1 MAQLAASVDPGFD
14 GCDGMILNRRYMIV
28 VSAPLKAFDT
38 PTARAFPVEDLDGA
52 EGVSAGAPML
62 FARLNHTGLPSR
74 DWEIDV
80 LRELRHPHLMALI
93 DSGEIEFEAPGQAAR
108 AMVLEYPQGGR
119 LMAPEGAAPMPLREV
134 RSRVIAPL
142 CGVLKALHKH
152 DIFHRA
158 IHPDNLFIRRI
169 SGVEVILG
177 DCVSSAAGHNLPSA
191 FQPLERASAAPLGCG
206 AGDSAADIFSF
217 GVTVAAL
224 LAGRIPGAD
233 SDPDA
238 LLDARMEQGSLAALC
253 GPFNFPRKIDR
264 FLAGVL
270 ADDPDDRWTL
280 AQIQDWLTGHRVNL
294 AADRGLDMPQRTFS
308 FADRKIRNP
317 IAVAEAFHR
326 NRAEAITAVHGGQL
340 EKWLA
345 GDRHRLAAAETVI
358 ALRESNA
365 SGSNKLTDDA
375 LLCRVC
381 MVLDPKGPIRFK
393 GMAVSIDAI
402 GVLLAYAFIEERQD
416 IADNIAAL
424 LDQGL
429 PAAWIATINQRRKE
443 MAGETSSFLR
453 LRQYIRNPK
462 LSHGLERCLYE
473 MNRSFGCL
481 HPLLAISD
489 DAATL
494 LAGLDEQCSP
504 GDEEPPWTDRHVVAY
519 LATRLHPEGDG
530 LVASMTIPGKPQAVE
545 TMIGLGLVA
554 LAQEKLGVPLLPGMT
569 RTAGSRLFEIVESY
583 HSETRRA
590 ALLSALERQ
599 LDKGDFTAL
608 LRLLNNDE
616 LQEQDRR
623 DYDQAR
629 NSYRRIAVEIAG
641 LQRGS
646 AGHRAKAAL
655 MGRKF
660 AAWTAFFGFLAVSF
674 VTLAGLAV

>member
-1 MAQLAASVDPGFD
+1 MAHQAAAVDPGVD
-14 GCDGMILNRRYMIV
+14 GCDEMILNRRYKIV
-28 VSAPLKAFDT
+28 VSAPLPAFDT
-38 PTARAFPVEDLDGA
+38 PTARAFPVEDLDSA
-52 EGVSAGAPML
+52 EGLSASAPVL
-62 FARLNHTGLPSR
+62 FARVNQTGLPCR

-93 DSGEIEFEAPGQAAR
+93 DSGVIEFGASGEAAR
-108 AMVLEYPQGGR
+108 AVVLEYPQGGR
-119 LMAPEGAAPMPLREV
+119 LIAAEGAGPMPLRVV
-134 RSRVIAPL
+134 RKRVMTPL
-142 CGVLKALHKH
+142 CGVLEALHRRN
-152 DIFHRA
+152 IFHRA
-158 IHPDNLFIRRI
+158 IHPDNLFARRI
-169 SGVEVILG
+169 SGAEVILG
-177 DCVSSAAGHNLPSA
+177 DCVSSAAGYNLPSA
-191 FQPLERASAAPLGCG
+191 FEPLERASAAPLGCG
-206 AGDSAADIFSF
+206 SGDRAADIFSF
-217 GVTVAAL
+217 GVTIAAL

-253 GPFNFPRKIDR
+253 GPFRFPREIDR
-264 FLAGVL
+264 LLAGML
-270 ADDPDDRWTL
+270 ADEPDDRWNL
-280 AQIQDWLTGHRVNL
+280 AKIQDWLNGRYVNVAANRSLNMPKRV
-294 AADRGLDMPQRTFS
+294 FS
-308 FADRKIRNP
+308 FADRKIYNP
-317 IAVAEAFHR
+317 IAMAEAFNR
-326 NRAEAITAVHGGQL
+326 NWGEAVTAIQSGQI

-345 GDRHRLAAAETVI
+345 TDRHRLAAAETVV
-358 ALRESNA
+358 ALRESNV
-365 SGSNKLTDDA
+365 SGSNKLTNDA
-375 LLCRVC
+375 LVCRVC

-616 LQEQDRR
+616 LQEQDRGA
-623 DYDQAR
+623 YDQAR